1 MINVL
6 KNNIKKTLKNFVKNL
21 EDIVEMYYF
30 CTR

>member
-21 EDIVEMYYF
+21 EGIIKMYYF